1 MTLTSTAAV
10 QVSCLQATCPT
21 QSTHHCLPPLA
32 ICVGMAMLLAIV
44 VFVMGSSVYVHVL
57 PTESPM
63 VRVVKVVYAAMQ
75 NR

>member
-1 MTLTSTAAV
+1 
-10 QVSCLQATCPT
+10 
-21 QSTHHCLPPLA
+21 
-32 ICVGMAMLLAIV
+32 MAMLLAIV